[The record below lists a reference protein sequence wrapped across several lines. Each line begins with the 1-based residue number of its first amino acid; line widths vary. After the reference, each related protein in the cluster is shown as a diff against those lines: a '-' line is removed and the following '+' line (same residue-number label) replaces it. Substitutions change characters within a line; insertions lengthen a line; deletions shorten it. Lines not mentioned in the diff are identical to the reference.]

1 MKRGEPQRRR
11 RNRGPRADSE
21 AVAAP
26 TESKAVDDVAE
37 IQGTPAEM
45 PEVAEVAAA
54 DATATASAPKPE
66 VIEVEPAV
74 SVAAEQPSPM
84 VTEEP
89 SPIVAEEPA
98 VISATEEAVVAP
110 TVATEQEAPAP
121 AVVEAAPP
129 PEPVTAVQ
137 EEVLVEPTSTDGITA
152 DGRACNDPRIE
163 ARPVGVVEITTT
175 HPTLFGDSV
184 APPVA
189 PSGHIAARAS
199 NDPRGPLPEDAMAEA
214 AG

>member
-1 MKRGEPQRRR
+1 
-11 RNRGPRADSE
+11 
-21 AVAAP
+21 
-26 TESKAVDDVAE
+26 
-37 IQGTPAEM
+37 M
-45 PEVAEVAAA
+45 PEVAAA
-54 DATATASAPKPE
+54 DTTVTASAPKPE

-74 SVAAEQPSPM
+74 SVAAEQPSP
-84 VTEEP
+84 
-89 SPIVAEEPA
+89 IVVEEPA

-110 TVATEQEAPAP
+110 TAATEQEAPAP
-121 AVVEAAPP
+121 AVVEAAPQ

-163 ARPVGVVEITTT
+163 ARPVDVVEITTT

-189 PSGHIAARAS
+189 PSGHVAARAS
-199 NDPRGPLPEDAMAEA
+199 NDPRGPLSEDVMAEA